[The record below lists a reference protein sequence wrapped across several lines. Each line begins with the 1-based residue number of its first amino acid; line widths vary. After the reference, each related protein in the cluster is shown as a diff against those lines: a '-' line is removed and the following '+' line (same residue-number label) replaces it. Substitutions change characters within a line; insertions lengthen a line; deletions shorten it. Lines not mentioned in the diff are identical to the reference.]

1 MVRLAP
7 RLLRAVLTAFGLVGL
22 GGEGGVDHLDFV
34 GGRRVVGVDLRGLGV
49 GVTEELLQRAQ
60 RDFAGGGQLGGEG
73 VAEVVEADGSYA
85 GVAAGGLEALGDFA
99 AVERVAGLRVG
110 EDEVIVAVV
119 DGPSRPVVEG
129 GEECAGAVSDGS

>member
-49 GVTEELLQRAQ
+49 GVAQELLEGAE
-60 RDFAGGGQLGGEG
+60 RDLARSSELGGEG
-73 VAEVVEADGSYA
+73 VAEVMEADGANAS
-85 GVAAGGLEALGDFA
+85 VPAGGLEAA
-99 AVERVAGLRVG
+99 W
-110 EDEVIVAVV
+110 
-119 DGPSRPVVEG
+119 
-129 GEECAGAVSDGS
+129 